1 MRKYA
6 KGFVGFAAIVACLSA
21 NDVLAQA
28 SVNQIHQ
35 VKDVKVNDAFWKP
48 KLDLYATTTAND
60 VLDKFEAL
68 NLATAEERD
77 KNNVFKNFDEVA
89 QGKKGTNQHAGLP
102 WFDGLV
108 YESIRGIGD
117 LLKQHPNQQVEARL
131 DGLIDR
137 IEQAQLADPSGY
149 LNTYTD
155 LMEPTHR
162 WGDNGGFLRW
172 QHDVYNAGM
181 LVDAGVH
188 YYKATGKTKL
198 LEVATRY
205 ANYMSAL
212 MGPSPKRNIVPA
224 HSGPEEAL
232 VELYWLYKGNPDL
245 KNKVNVPVNAQAYY
259 NLATFWIENRGR
271 NAGYPHWLAWGNDK
285 SEKWIKD
292 QQYKGAEFGNYT
304 RPTWGDYAQDSIP
317 VFQQK
322 TIEGHA
328 VRATL
333 LATGITT
340 AALENHSPEYIRT
353 ANALWNNMVGKR
365 MFVTG
370 GVGAIHND
378 EKFGPDNFLPT
389 DAYLETCAAVGAGF
403 FSQRMNELTGD
414 AKYMDEFERTL
425 YNNVLTGISLS
436 GTKYTYQNPL
446 NSDKHARWDW
456 HSCPCCPPMFLKIVS
471 AMPDYIY
478 SYAPERLYVNLFV
491 GSSANVEVSKG
502 IKTAIEQKTNYP
514 WNGKVELKLSPEKQS
529 TFALMVRIPGWA
541 QGKENPYSLYNS
553 QLSGSQS
560 VKLSV
565 NGKPLELSLK
575 DGYAVVNRT
584 WKKGDVVTLELPMEP
599 RLITANNQVLD
610 LKDKVSI
617 ASGPIIYCLESVDNS
632 DLNQMSIIKSN
643 SLKLDF
649 EPQLLNGINVIRGVA
664 TDGSSKKLPFTAVPY
679 YAVGNREKQ
688 GYRVWLSA
696 LETVKP

>member
-1 MRKYA
+1 MKNN
-6 KGFVGFAAIVACLSA
+6 FVGFVISAVLIPCLFSHDLSA
-21 NDVLAQA
+21 QTAA
-28 SVNQIHQ
+28 NQIHT
-35 VKDVKVNDAFWKP
+35 VKDVRITDAFWKP
-48 KLDLYATTTAND
+48 KLDLWSTTTAND
-60 VLDKFEAL
+60 VLDKFEAKAL
-68 NLATAEERD
+68 TTAEEQD
-77 KNNVFKNFDEVA
+77 KNNVFKNFDDVA
-89 QGKKGTNQHAGLP
+89 QGKKGTNHHAGLP

-117 LLKQHPNQQVEARL
+117 LLKQHPNKQLEERI
-131 DGLIDR
+131 DKLIDR
-137 IEQAQLADPSGY
+137 ISLAQQADPNGY
-149 LNTYTD
+149 INTYTD
-155 LMEPTHR
+155 LIEPTHR

-181 LVDAGVH
+181 LVDAGIH

-198 LEVATRY
+198 LEVATRF

-232 VELYWLYKGNPDL
+232 IELYWLYKNTPDL
-245 KNKVNVPVNAQAYY
+245 RNKVKVPVDTQAYY
-259 NLATFWIENRGR
+259 DLATFWIENRGR
-271 NAGYPHWLAWGNDK
+271 NTGYPLWLSWGNDK

-292 QQYKGAEFGNYT
+292 QQYKSQEFGNAN

-333 LATGITT
+333 LATGIT
-340 AALENHSPEYIRT
+340 AVALENHSPEYIRT
-353 ANALWNNMVGKR
+353 VNSLWNNMVGKR

-414 AKYMDEFERTL
+414 AKYIDEFERTL

-446 NSDKHARWDW
+446 NSHEHSRWDW

-478 SYAPERLYVNLFV
+478 ATASERLYVNLFV

-514 WNGKVELKLSPEKQS
+514 WNGKVELMLTPEKQAV
-529 TFALMVRIPGWA
+529 FALYVRIPGWA
-541 QGKENPYSLYNS
+541 QGVENPYNLYNS
-553 QLSGSQS
+553 QLNQP

-565 NGKPLELSLK
+565 NGKMQDLSIK
-575 DGYAVVNRT
+575 NGYAIINRT
-584 WKKGDVVTLELPMEP
+584 WKKGDVVTLELPMQP
-599 RLITANNQVLD
+599 RLITANNQVMA
-610 LKDKVSI
+610 LKNKVAI
-617 ASGPIIYCLESVDNS
+617 ASGPIVYCLESVDNANL
-632 DLNQMSIIKSN
+632 DKLKILKSTA
-643 SLKLDF
+643 LKLDF
-649 EPQLLNGINVIRGVA
+649 DQKMLNGINVIRGIA
-664 TDGSSKKLPFTAVPY
+664 TNDNSKQLSFTAIPY
-679 YAVGNREKQ
+679 YAVGNREMK
-688 GYRVWLSA
+688 GYKVWLDA
-696 LETVKP
+696 LEVVKP